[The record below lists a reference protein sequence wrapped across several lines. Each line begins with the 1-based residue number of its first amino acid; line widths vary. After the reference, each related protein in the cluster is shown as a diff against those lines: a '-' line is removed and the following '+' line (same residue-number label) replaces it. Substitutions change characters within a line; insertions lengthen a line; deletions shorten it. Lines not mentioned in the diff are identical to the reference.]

1 MSAHDEI
8 YIKEFQPKL
17 PQSGDIVNISWEWND
32 KFAAIY
38 ALKHL
43 IKKISEGHL
52 PDKLEAGSYS
62 GLPCVR
68 IDVTPKQNPMAYLD
82 EEDRLELIE
91 RN

>member
-32 KFAAIY
+32 RYAAQWM
-38 ALKHL
+38 LKIL
-43 IKKISEGHL
+43 VKKISEGHL